1 MMKKGLLL
9 CTFLAL
15 TSCYTYQLIDPT
27 KEVLVEDASKDTKK
41 TASNNRLKAIEDRN
55 NKARALS
62 AYRADDGKAQPTEQM
77 ETRKEEPIIEEEPK
91 GIAGDIKLYL
101 KPSGTYR
108 LYANQTEYT
117 VVAQKWDGDSLV
129 VYPRGK
135 ENQPFKL
142 HKNDID
148 LNRMYSRNFSKRKSD
163 MITIA
168 GYAAGLATVILL
180 LK

>member
-1 MMKKGLLL
+1 MMKKGLLF
-9 CTFLAL
+9 CSFLAL
-15 TSCYTYQLIDPT
+15 VSCYTYQLIDPT
-27 KEVLVEDASKDTKK
+27 QEVLVEDTSKVTENSAS
-41 TASNNRLKAIEDRN
+41 ANRQKAIENRN
-55 NKARALS
+55 KKALKMNP
-62 AYRADDGKAQPTEQM
+62 YRDDNSQGQSIVQM
-77 ETRKEEPIIEEEPK
+77 EARKEEPINNQKPK

-117 VVAQKWDGDSLV
+117 VVVQKWDGDSLT

-135 ENQPFKL
+135 ENQTFKL
-142 HKNDID
+142 HKKDID
-148 LNRMYSRNFSKRKSD
+148 QNRMYSRNFSKRKSD
-163 MITIA
+163 MLTIA